1 MPDFKE
7 MSFMMFF
14 LLVSVSAIYEW
25 VNDATVNPVLSREL
39 GVSFIEEFESVTM
52 RSQVLL
58 LQVESTTLISNIA
71 TLNPL
76 YILLSVTSFFGTI
89 WVIFMKLMF
98 GWADL
103 LASIFSAVGMVEL
116 SVVFIAPLAVM
127 QLFGAFYFIRD
138 IVNTVRGVATG

>member
-25 VNDATVNPVLSREL
+25 ANDEAINPVLSREL
-39 GVSFIEEFESVTM
+39 GVDFIEEFESTTM
-52 RSQVLL
+52 RNQVLL
-58 LQVESTTLISNIA
+58 LQVESTTLISNIV

-76 YILLSVTSFFGTI
+76 YILLSVTSFFSTI

-98 GWADL
+98 GWAAL
-103 LASIFSAVGMVEL
+103 LDSIFSAIGLSEL
-116 SVVFIAPLAVM
+116 AIVFITPLAVL
-127 QLFGAFYFIRD
+127 QLFGALYFIRD
-138 IVNTVRGVATG
+138 IVNTVRGVAGG